1 MKLITTYESGIN
13 RSTKAMIFMY
23 KYIHI
28 LTRYLYRS
36 PIPIDQSDIWI
47 QKGSITKTGK
57 PNEIS

>member
-28 LTRYLYRS
+28 LTRYLARS
-36 PIPIDQSDIWI
+36 PIPIDQFDIWI
-47 QKGSITKTGK
+47 QKGSMTKTEK
-57 PNEIS
+57 PNEDK

>member
-1 MKLITTYESGIN
+1 MKLITTYESGVN

-36 PIPIDQSDIWI
+36 PIPIEQFDIWI
-47 QKGSITKTGK
+47 QKGSMTKTGK
-57 PNEIS
+57 PI

>member
-1 MKLITTYESGIN
+1 MRLITTYETGAN

-28 LTRYLYRS
+28 LTRYLYS
-36 PIPIDQSDIWI
+36 SSISIEAFNSWI

-57 PNEIS
+57 PI